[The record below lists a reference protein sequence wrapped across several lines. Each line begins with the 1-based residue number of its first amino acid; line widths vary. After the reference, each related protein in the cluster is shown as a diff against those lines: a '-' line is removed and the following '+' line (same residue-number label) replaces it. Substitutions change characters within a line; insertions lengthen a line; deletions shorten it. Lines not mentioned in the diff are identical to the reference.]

1 MLHEVDIKT
10 AVDAISEGK
19 QVLAMVDLGGDEYD
33 IQSLQKFLESAR
45 FLVDE
50 QEVGLPVPKKEQPG
64 EEPAADQTEVE
75 PEQTTPKPEQKTS
88 KRDAIRAK
96 LPEIKTMLDDGMSQ
110 RYIAKQLGFDQAE
123 LSKVLAENNIKTV
136 KKKDCATCK
145 YRGADK
151 EQDRKRNGNCAYI
164 LITGRCRDKAAPGMC
179 GSYEKGD
186 RLKPTVYGATE
197 T

>member
-1 MLHEVDIKT
+1 MLHEADIKT
-10 AVDAISEGK
+10 AVDAMNEGK

-33 IQSLQKFLESAR
+33 IQSLQKFLEDAR
-45 FLVDE
+45 FLVNE

-136 KKKDCATCK
+136 KKKIVQPVNT
-145 YRGADK
+145 
-151 EQDRKRNGNCAYI
+151 E
-164 LITGRCRDKAAPGMC
+164 
-179 GSYEKGD
+179 
-186 RLKPTVYGATE
+186 KPTKRKIENETE
-197 T
+197 TAHTSL